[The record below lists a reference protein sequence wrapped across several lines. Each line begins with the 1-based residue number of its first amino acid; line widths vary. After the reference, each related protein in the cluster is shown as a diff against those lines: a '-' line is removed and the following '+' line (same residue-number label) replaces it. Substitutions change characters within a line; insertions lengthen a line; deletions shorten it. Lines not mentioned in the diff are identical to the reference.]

1 MDSFFIGKK
10 QSPKYLVE
18 IYKKAK
24 RITVSE
30 PDKYSKREEFYDK
43 YALGKML
50 IDTKYSEIIFTKSI
64 DPYRKYYKYS
74 PEIIVRVKDKYY
86 LISEK
91 ITELHLL

>member
-43 YALGKML
+43 YALGKTI
-50 IDTKYSEIIFTKSI
+50 IDTTYNEIILAKNAE
-64 DPYRKYYKYS
+64 PYKKYYKYS

-91 ITELHLL
+91 ITELRLL